1 MTGFKRRLASLAC
14 CAFALAGC
22 QRTDPYVRD
31 GLWRPTNA
39 NDANLRAM
47 VADPR
52 DLQEGHGA
60 TSSSGDIAAAA
71 VARLRQDATKPLAD
85 SSISSVHVSGAG
97 AAPGAPAGSAN
108 AADPAAASPGAGG
121 GP

>member
-1 MTGFKRRLASLAC
+1 MRLSARLAC
-14 CAFALAGC
+14 RAFALAALVGC

-47 VADPR
+47 IADPR

-97 AAPGAPAGSAN
+97 AAPAASAGSAS
-108 AADPAAASPGAGG
+108 AADPVAAGG
-121 GP
+121 GQ